1 MTPSTDTSTESM
13 TQGLQAAA
21 EGGSSL
27 AIGLIALMAVLLV
40 GSAAASGSET
50 ALFGLTHGER
60 VALRRHTPKAAKTID
75 DLLAKPRRLLIC
87 VLLLNMVVN
96 VLYFAA
102 AALLLQTTRSPL
114 LGVLAAVLPLVSII
128 LFGEIL
134 AKLAADTFRTRW
146 ARLAAPMLM
155 SVSVALGGLLMA
167 IDALVVA
174 PLSRLIHLAPI
185 YTPHDASAIRT
196 LIRAGAHG
204 GTIDDHEQELLEGVV
219 GLSNVRARVA
229 MTPRLDLPA
238 VSPHMPIGDL
248 VQFVHRTGAH
258 RLPVFDDRGATITR
272 ILDVKATLARGRPM
286 LEKPIYVPENARLD
300 RVLNQLRERKART
313 AVCVDEHGESTGLL
327 DFADLLRGLVGMPIE
342 HGETGADGIIMVGLG
357 CWSVPGRMPVSEL
370 ARLFTEHR
378 AQDFDLPPEAV
389 TIAGAVMASLG
400 RLAEPGDQ
408 VDFGPVHV
416 EVEVVS
422 GRTIDRVLLRLSS
435 QVLEPPSQPEASK

>member
-1 MTPSTDTSTESM
+1 MTPTPTTTTDPITDAVQTMPDS
-13 TQGLQAAA
+13 
-21 EGGSSL
+21 GGL
-27 AIGLIALMAVLLV
+27 AIGLVVFMAALLV

-60 VALRRHTPKAAKTID
+60 VALRRQSPKAAGIID

-114 LGVLAAVLPLVSII
+114 LGVLAAVLPLVAII

-146 ARLAAPMLM
+146 ARLAAPLLL
-155 SVSVALGGLLMA
+155 SVSLALGGLLMA
-167 IDALVVA
+167 IDSLMVA
-174 PLSRLIHLAPI
+174 PLARLVRHAPGDA
-185 YTPHDASAIRT
+185 PQHDHSDVRT

-219 GLSNVRARVA
+219 GLSAVRARVA

-238 VSPHMPIGDL
+238 VSPSMSKEQL
-248 VQFVHRTGAH
+248 VRCAHSAGVH
-258 RLPVFDDRGATITR
+258 RLPVFDEHDATIAR
-272 ILDVKATLARGRPM
+272 ILDVKATLAKGEPA
-286 LEKPIYVPENARLD
+286 LETPIYVPENARLD
-300 RVLNQLRERKART
+300 RVLNQLRERQART
-313 AVCVDEHGESTGLL
+313 AVCVDEHGESTGMIG
-327 DFADLLRGLVGMPIE
+327 FTDLLRGLVGMPIE
-342 HGETGADGIIMVGLG
+342 HGQTGADGIIMVGLG

-378 AQDFDLPPEAV
+378 VRDFDLPPEAA

-400 RLAEPGDQ
+400 RLAEVGDS

-416 EVEVVS
+416 EVEVIA
-422 GRTIDRVLLRLSS
+422 GRAIERVFVRPAS
-435 QVLEPPSQPEASK
+435 PPPTTEGQA